1 MPFPINLE
9 SLLAAGYVFLRS
21 ETCPACREP
30 VEVFTTPGKR
40 TIALNPM
47 CELLRPAVRHYE
59 VCKPKEAQDEL
70 KAGTGNIERRLGDF
84 PQGNS
89 GTVGG
94 NQGIAASRNGERVA
108 GNDVQDA
115 QGRDS
120 DGSPHINPELD
131 TGKQIRRI
139 PGDGAT
145 VLPDGGR
152 DVGGSGIKLY
162 GVTDPN
168 KQLLAVG
175 WDDGVLVC
183 QWAKGKGQHTGVP
196 EDLYLK
202 LRRVPFAY
210 RQYIATIKGKFPYEK
225 LS

>member
-21 ETCPACREP
+21 ETCPACQEP

-40 TIALNPM
+40 ELAMQPM

-59 VCKPKEAQDEL
+59 TCNSAPKQEA
-70 KAGTGNIERRLGDF
+70 A
-84 PQGNS
+84 
-89 GTVGG
+89 
-94 NQGIAASRNGERVA
+94 NGST

-120 DGSPHINPELD
+120 DG
-131 TGKQIRRI
+131 G
-139 PGDGAT
+139 
-145 VLPDGGR
+145 PDGTAGGPDNDGQLRHGETRISVGR
-152 DVGGSGIKLY
+152 LDAQGSGIKLY

-183 QWAKGKGQHTGVP
+183 QWSKSKGQHTGVP

-225 LS
+225 MS

>member
-40 TIALNPM
+40 EIALNPM

-59 VCKPKEAQDEL
+59 TCNIAPKQEA
-70 KAGTGNIERRLGDF
+70 A
-84 PQGNS
+84 
-89 GTVGG
+89 
-94 NQGIAASRNGERVA
+94 NGST

-120 DGSPHINPELD
+120 DGGPTAISAPAVGRGHAPRAYRWR
-131 TGKQIRRI
+131 TRCSRR
-139 PGDGAT
+139 GNQA
-145 VLPDGGR
+145 LR
-152 DVGGSGIKLY
+152 SHR
-162 GVTDPN
+162 PN
-168 KQLLAVG
+168 KQLIAVG

-183 QWAKGKGQHTGVP
+183 QFKTAKWSYAGVP
-196 EDLYLK
+196 EAEFVK
-202 LRRVPFAY
+202 LRRVPTPIASLPPTSRGNIPQPKWSRHGIPSNTERY
-210 RQYIATIKGKFPYEK
+210 DPLWVPVRQSRRMPGMRQRY
-225 LS
+225 

>member
-21 ETCPACREP
+21 ETCPACQEP

-40 TIALNPM
+40 ELAMQPM

-59 VCKPKEAQDEL
+59 TCKPSIPTPEAQ
-70 KAGTGNIERRLGDF
+70 K
-84 PQGNS
+84 PQEQAA
-89 GTVGG
+89 VPR
-94 NQGIAASRNGERVA
+94 QIAMYA
-108 GNDVQDA
+108 
-115 QGRDS
+115 
-120 DGSPHINPELD
+120 
-131 TGKQIRRI
+131 
-139 PGDGAT
+139 
-145 VLPDGGR
+145 
-152 DVGGSGIKLY
+152 
-162 GVTDPN
+162 VTDPN
-168 KQLLAVG
+168 RQLLSVG

-183 QWAKGKGQHTGVP
+183 QWAKDKKGQHTGVP